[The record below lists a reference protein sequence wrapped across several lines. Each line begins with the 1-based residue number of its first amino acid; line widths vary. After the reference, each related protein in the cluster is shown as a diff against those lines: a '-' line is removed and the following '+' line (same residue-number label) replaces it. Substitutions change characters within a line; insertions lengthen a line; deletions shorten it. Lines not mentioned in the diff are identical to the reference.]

1 MTAMTNIKSMISKR
15 SSKSGAPVE
24 KKNSLKEVINAAN
37 LKQEA
42 SDKIEAIAI
51 AEDVE
56 AQLALDIAKEI
67 DIEFNLGID
76 DEDAPDSID
85 LHGENVATE
94 VKSSILDEKSE
105 RVLELQRKQAAM
117 QDIHLQM
124 QQGSSMLE
132 TLVKKSEQI
141 SDYLS
146 KAEIE
151 LGRLEDVE
159 ARYAKLHS
167 ASETLAKEHRELKSK
182 LEEKYKQVNL
192 LEGQKHKNRDMLDKA
207 QLEINRLNEQS
218 KAQTA
223 EMHSQEIVL
232 SKLKDENLNV
242 KEKNSILSHDL
253 SEQSKL
259 NDQMQEKLDANLNE
273 IAELEKTLSKSNLK
287 IDTLTRENE
296 QTSIDMLDIQ
306 ARYATLN
313 DKYAETVST
322 LEEVKYE
329 LDSERSSFDE
339 KLRLKDAR
347 IMKMERKIEVLTRQ
361 VSLTEQLVTDI
372 SSDDDKSAKLNNK
385 LKEMKQPYCSSPKAK
400 SKTKGAAAA
409 H

>member
-1 MTAMTNIKSMISKR
+1 MILLKFDVMSKQALGQIYQLINWNIHMTAMTNIKSMISKR
-15 SSKSGAPVE
+15 STKDSSPIE
-24 KKNSLKEVINAAN
+24 KKSSLKEVIHAAN
-37 LKQEA
+37 IKQEA
-42 SDKIEAIAI
+42 SDKIEALAI

-67 DIEFNLGID
+67 DIEFNLGFED
-76 DEDAPDSID
+76 DADMPDSID
-85 LHGENVATE
+85 LHGEAVASE
-94 VKSSILDEKSE
+94 INSISSEEKSE
-105 RVLELQRKQAAM
+105 RVLELQRKQLAM
-117 QDIHLQM
+117 QDVHHQM
-124 QQGSSMLE
+124 QQGSAMLD

-159 ARYAKLHS
+159 VRYAKLHS

-242 KEKNSILSHDL
+242 NEKNSILSHDIG
-253 SEQSKL
+253 EQTKQQEHL
-259 NDQMQEKLDANLNE
+259 QEKLDANLNE
-273 IAELEKTLSKSNLK
+273 LADVEKALSKSNLK
-287 IDTLTRENE
+287 I
-296 QTSIDMLDIQ
+296 
-306 ARYATLN
+306 
-313 DKYAETVST
+313 
-322 LEEVKYE
+322 
-329 LDSERSSFDE
+329 ER
-339 KLRLKDAR
+339 
-347 IMKMERKIEVLTRQ
+347 
-361 VSLTEQLVTDI
+361 
-372 SSDDDKSAKLNNK
+372 
-385 LKEMKQPYCSSPKAK
+385 
-400 SKTKGAAAA
+400 
-409 H
+409 